1 MRWLSLPTYRQ
12 QGQMLR
18 SCLRTQSQYV
28 KELNVI
34 PHPLTPWPMFSQVFL
49 PWHGERGEPLWS
61 SEICSVLHPPDKDVK
76 GTWSSV
82 LPLAWAVRF
91 YTHIFLSACLIQ
103 PRSLLFI
110 ISPDSLLF
118 SFPLHTCVY
127 LSVGNL
133 LSCTTCTIEI
143 TWPCVPFPLQ
153 WNLGA
158 FDYCLNFK
166 RYSFTE
172 SRNLEILEPRNLHR

>member
-1 MRWLSLPTYRQ
+1 MAHVFPSI
-12 QGQMLR
+12 
-18 SCLRTQSQYV
+18 S
-28 KELNVI
+28 
-34 PHPLTPWPMFSQVFL
+34 PLTWRKGRATVKFWNMQRFASPYK
-49 PWHGERGEPLWS
+49 G
-61 SEICSVLHPPDKDVK
+61 VK

-133 LSCTTCTIEI
+133 LGCTTYTIEI

-166 RYSFTE
+166 WRYSFTE